1 METPSFLNQQVDNNK
16 LLTEQDDIEYENK
29 KLLLKSKFI
38 GEPLLYFTAAFVSV
52 GTLLFGYSQGV
63 MASIIVTPQFKD
75 YFNNPT
81 PHEISIIVS
90 IMEIGAL
97 LSSLILNNLNYI
109 GIDIGGRK
117 HMIRL
122 GSILFILGGF
132 LQFSSINKLQL
143 ILSRLIIGFGIGILS
158 SNVTIYLSE
167 ISSSGSRGL
176 IGSVQ
181 FVFNIIGY
189 STSIWTNYASTAI
202 FTRETNNWSWRF
214 PFLFQLFF
222 GVALFL
228 GTFIIIESPRYLIN
242 YSDKKPYYKMES
254 LLVLAKIQ
262 GKKDFLNDDSVLNEY
277 LSILEHHLVSKLN
290 NDHTQPVWYY
300 MKKYK
305 KRFIVACSALL
316 LAQFNGINIIS
327 YYSCL
332 LFEQAG
338 MLGRKTVL
346 MSGINSIIYIL
357 STIPPCFLVDKIGR
371 KQLLLIGAV
380 GMGMSWL
387 CIILIMAW
395 NNPTYTPKLAVLFV
409 IIFNSFFGFAW
420 GPVPW
425 LLASEIAPQTCRT
438 LISSCSTAVNWLSNF
453 IVGYITPILQDKIHY
468 KFYILPMIFCVIS
481 FYVVKYYYPET
492 KGLHLED
499 MASVFHDDVTTIRS
513 GALSSD
519 LNSIKRY
526 NSIPSNLD
534 SLNNQTSIITTP
546 SGRYDGGI
554 GHDTSQPVSKPAHSA
569 VLQNAVNNN
578 FQQARD
584 TLLQDENVDEIDNG
598 HIAPTTNLLTGN
610 QLKIPTIDEFLTSK
624 YKMNFILVDKK
635 HIV

>member
-1 METPSFLNQQVDNNK
+1 MESHSFLLPRDNRQHLNIPKGNTSHSDYDGQK
-16 LLTEQDDIEYENK
+16 LV
-29 KLLLKSKFI
+29 LKSNFI
-38 GEPLLYFTAAFVSV
+38 GQPLLYFTAAFVSV

-75 YFNNPT
+75 YFNNPS

-97 LSSLILNNLNYI
+97 LSSIIVNNLNYI

-122 GSILFILGGF
+122 GSMLFTLGGF
-132 LQFSSINKLQL
+132 LQFTSVSKLQL
-143 ILSRLIIGFGIGILS
+143 IFSRLIIGFAIGILS

-167 ISSSGSRGL
+167 IASSGSRGL
-176 IGSVQ
+176 VGSVQ

-189 STSIWTNYASTAI
+189 STSIWTNYASTAF
-202 FTRETNNWSWRF
+202 FTGELNNWSWRF

-222 GVALFL
+222 GVALFF
-228 GTFIIIESPRYLIN
+228 GTFIVIESPRYLID

-262 GKKDFLNDDSVLNEY
+262 GKKDFLNDDEVVKEY
-277 LSILEHHLVSKLN
+277 LGILEHHLVSKLN
-290 NDHTQPVWYY
+290 NDHTQPIWYY
-300 MKKYK
+300 MKKYQ
-305 KRFIVACSALL
+305 KRFIVACSALM

-338 MLGRKTVL
+338 MIGRSTVL
-346 MSGINSIIYIL
+346 MSGINSIIYVL

-371 KQLLLIGAV
+371 KKLLLIGAV
-380 GMGMSWL
+380 GMGLSWL
-387 CIILIMAW
+387 CIIIIMAW
-395 NNPTYTPKLAVLFV
+395 NNAYYTPKLAVLFV

-425 LLASEIAPQTCRT
+425 LLASEIAPQTCRS

-468 KFYILPMIFCVIS
+468 KFYIFPMVFCAVS

-499 MASVFHDDVTTIRS
+499 MASVFNDDATTMRS

-534 SLNNQTSIITTP
+534 SLNNQSHITRSPSARHEGSEGMGSIA
-546 SGRYDGGI
+546 
-554 GHDTSQPVSKPAHSA
+554 KPIQNTALQTA
-569 VLQNAVNNN
+569 VKNNLYH
-578 FQQARD
+578 AKD
-584 TLLQDENVDEIDNG
+584 SLLQDDSIEDIESG

-610 QLKIPTIDEFLTSK
+610 QLSLPTIEEFLTSK
-624 YKMNFILVDKK
+624 YKKNFVLVNKNEA
-635 HIV
+635 V